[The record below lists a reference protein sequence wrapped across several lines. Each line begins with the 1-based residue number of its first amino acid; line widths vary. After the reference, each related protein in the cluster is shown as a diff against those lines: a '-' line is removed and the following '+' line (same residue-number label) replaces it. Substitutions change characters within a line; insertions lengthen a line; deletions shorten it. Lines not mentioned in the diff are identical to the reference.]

1 MHFIIYFLIPISLMM
16 KLWFKQVRKLTK
28 IQIISYVE
36 FFSVFT
42 LDLNKIY
49 TPYLAYGVLLWHGPY
64 LLLPPQFIVFSAW
77 LSYLCS
83 LWWHLP
89 FSLTRMRFSKN
100 LTCLAHSCYSGL
112 TLNATC
118 SERFLTSNLKEQSVP
133 ITSRGFLF
141 ILFKIFLLKL
151 NIKSTQILRI

>member
-1 MHFIIYFLIPISLMM
+1 
-16 KLWFKQVRKLTK
+16 
-28 IQIISYVE
+28 
-36 FFSVFT
+36 
-42 LDLNKIY
+42 
-49 TPYLAYGVLLWHGPY
+49 
-64 LLLPPQFIVFSAW
+64 
-77 LSYLCS
+77 
-83 LWWHLP
+83 
-89 FSLTRMRFSKN
+89 MRFSKN

-151 NIKSTQILRI
+151 NIKSTQILRIQLEFLQSEHDSVPTPEALLVFPSSHYTPGVTALLASVSSGIREEVLTGAWLLSSHISFVRVFRVCMQR